1 MEYFREGMNY
11 NMRENIE
18 SCYKIVLEDLREVV
32 AEG

>member
-1 MEYFREGMNY
+1 MEYFREDMNY
-11 NMRENIE
+11 NMRESIE